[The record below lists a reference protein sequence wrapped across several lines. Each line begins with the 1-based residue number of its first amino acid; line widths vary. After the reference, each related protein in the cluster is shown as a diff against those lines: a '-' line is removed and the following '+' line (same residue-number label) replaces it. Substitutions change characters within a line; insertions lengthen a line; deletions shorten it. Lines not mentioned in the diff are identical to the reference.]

1 MDVTLDCVPCL
12 VRQALEAARMV
23 SSQVDV
29 QERVLRRV
37 LSVLK
42 DLSYDKTP
50 PHMATVVHAAIREEL
65 DVADPYRE
73 VKDQSAKLANRLV
86 GPLEEVVAEA
96 ADPFETAL
104 RLAIAGNVIDFGI
117 GGVDSQKIQQAI
129 SDALSRPLPSH
140 HIDALRSAVEQAANI
155 LYLGDNAGEVA
166 FDRLLIE
173 QIPTER
179 VTFAVRGGP
188 VLNDATRVDAEA
200 AGLHH
205 LVEVVDNGSTAPGTI
220 LELCT
225 PSFQRRFRR
234 ADLIIAK
241 GQGNYESLS
250 SETAPIFFLLK
261 VKCPVIAQHLNCAVG
276 DLIVRRSSDHEEP
289 SLA

>member
-1 MDVTLDCVPCL
+1 MEVTLDCVPCF

-23 SSQVDV
+23 SSQTDV

-42 DLSYDKTP
+42 DLSYEKTP

-65 DVADPYRE
+65 GVADPYRK
-73 VKDQSAKLANRLV
+73 VKDQSNDLANRLV
-86 GPLEEVVAEA
+86 GPLQEVVAKA

-104 RLAIAGNVIDFGI
+104 RLAIAGNVIDFGV
-117 GGVDSQKIQQAI
+117 GGVDSHKIQQAI
-129 SDALSRPLPSH
+129 SDALEQPLPAQPV
-140 HIDALRSAVEQAANI
+140 DALRSAVEQATDI

-173 QIPTER
+173 QMPTGR

-188 VLNDATRVDAEA
+188 VLNDATQVDAQA
-200 AGLHH
+200 AGLHR
-205 LVEVVDNGSTAPGTI
+205 LVEVVDNGSVAPGTI

-225 PSFQRRFRR
+225 RSFQERFRR

-261 VKCPVIAQHLNCAVG
+261 AKCPVIAQHLNCTVG
-276 DLIVRRSSDHEEP
+276 DLVVRRLSDRSGL